1 MIDHASRVR
10 FVRYRAG
17 MRSGIMNLLY
27 VVLLLILSAVMLPA
41 EHVWAQNKPCESLRA
56 DLEEKNLRL
65 KEYINALRKFTEL
78 QDEEMVGVITSK
90 IGEFA
95 QQIADKKKDLEQC
108 EDERSSK
115 TRDGLSPSKSETGEY
130 ATKSCNELRKQ
141 LVGLVRTVHSL
152 RRREISLI
160 SELTDT
166 EKKQLQDAL
175 EELKKVRQ
183 ILKTRCSGVPD
194 GLRHETQ
201 SRQ

>member
-1 MIDHASRVR
+1 
-10 FVRYRAG
+10 

-65 KEYINALRKFTEL
+65 KEYVNTLKKFTEL
-78 QDEEMVGVITSK
+78 QDDEMIGVINPK
-90 IGEFA
+90 IAELR
-95 QQIADKKKDLEQC
+95 QQIANKKNDLEKC
-108 EDERSSK
+108 EDKRSF
-115 TRDGLSPSKSETGEY
+115 RPPDGLSSPKSETGEY
-130 ATKSCNELRKQ
+130 ATKSCSELRKR
-141 LVGLVRTVHSL
+141 LVALVRSVHPL

-166 EKKQLQDAL
+166 EKKQLHDAL

-183 ILKTRCSGVPD
+183 ILKSRCSGVYEP
-194 GLRHETQ
+194 LRQETPGK
-201 SRQ
+201 